1 MESQP
6 QNPEFRYNP
15 MHLQDDSHEM
25 SSLIKLLKIDLL
37 EILLEIF

>member
-15 MHLQDDSHEM
+15 EVRSRSSSHF
-25 SSLIKLLKIDLL
+25 LLTKIMKTSG
-37 EILLEIF
+37 EQKVR